1 MAEQLEKELDEIND
15 KRDLENA
22 AREVELLGKS
32 VERLRANLENQKRRK
47 ELHQQMH
54 DIQVENYDLD
64 EHGVRQYFSVPGY
77 RELEIEFLKLTT
89 EFKLQEYDK
98 VINMLDSALIGQ
110 EEQLEQQKAR
120 LEEAESN
127 E

>member
-1 MAEQLEKELDEIND
+1 MAEKLEKELDEIND

-32 VERLRANLENQKRRK
+32 VERLRANLENQTRRK

-64 EHGVRQYFSVPGY
+64 EHGVRQYFNVPGY
-77 RELEIEFLKLTT
+77 RELEVEFLKLTT

-120 LEEAESN
+120 LEEAKSN